1 MRGNQTEGQT
11 IKQPGIRSVGEWNRR
26 VLDVQREMPSFYRS
40 DRSDKKS
47 LSRSS
52 IRLYDCDRWPLIDS
66 DAACILSAIN
76 HSRGWGGDWYG
87 AIVIGFLVALLLVFT
102 TPLLLIH
109 RTLSAGV
116 YKTEIKM
123 NERLEIG
130 SSRSIVWILCRSLK
144 VRLQYDPNSF

>member
-1 MRGNQTEGQT
+1 MLEKMRTMTRGRGTIMQLRGEQIYKQRDREREIQREMRGNQTEGQT

-76 HSRGWGGDWYG
+76 HSRG
-87 AIVIGFLVALLLVFT
+87 
-102 TPLLLIH
+102 
-109 RTLSAGV
+109 
-116 YKTEIKM
+116 
-123 NERLEIG
+123 
-130 SSRSIVWILCRSLK
+130 
-144 VRLQYDPNSF
+144 